1 MYLPTDT
8 RGQLKLAITT
18 TLLSTLPPLPCGEYS
33 IIAVD
38 PPWQFNLRET
48 DETHRGRTPY
58 PNLTDEHILKMP
70 VVAIASDDAY
80 LFLWVTNQHL
90 PLGFQCLESWGFT
103 YKQIYSWVKTTK
115 ASTEDD
121 PKIRI
126 GTGHYG
132 RNCTEHFL
140 VATKGKPKTFMSLG
154 IRDVP
159 NAILSPRRE
168 HSRKPEEFYQLCDRL
183 SIALGGSKIDLF
195 ARQQRPGW
203 EVWGAETDKFEELK

>member
-1 MYLPTDT
+1 MYSPTDT
-8 RGQLKLAITT
+8 RGQLKLGIMA
-18 TLLSTLPPLPCGEYS
+18 TLLPSLPSLPVGEYS
-33 IIAVD
+33 IIAID

-58 PNLTDEHILKMP
+58 PNLTDNDIVKMQ
-70 VVAIASDDAY
+70 VGAIASTNAY

-90 PLGFQCLESWGFT
+90 PLGFKCLESWGFQ
-103 YKQIYSWVKTTK
+103 YKQVYTWLKTTK
-115 ASTEDD
+115 ASTEED

-140 VATKGKPKTFMSLG
+140 VATKGNPKTFMALG

-159 NAILSPRRE
+159 NAVLAPRRE

-183 SIALGGSKIDLF
+183 GNALGGTKIDLF

-203 EVWGAETDKFEELK
+203 DVWGAETDKF

>member
-1 MYLPTDT
+1 MYAPTDT
-8 RGQLKLAITT
+8 RGQLKLSITA
-18 TLLSTLPPLPCGEYS
+18 TLLPGLPPLPSGEYS
-33 IIAVD
+33 IISID

-70 VVAIASDDAY
+70 VGAIASDDAY

-90 PLGFQCLESWGFT
+90 PLGFQCIESWGFK
-103 YKQIYSWVKTTK
+103 YKQIYTWLKTTK

-140 VATKGKPKTFMSLG
+140 IATKGKPKTFMSLG

-159 NAILSPRRE
+159 NAILSPRKE
-168 HSRKPEEFYQLCDRL
+168 HSRKPEEFYHLCDLL
-183 SIALGGSKIDLF
+183 SGVFGGSKIDLF
-195 ARQQRPGW
+195 ARQRRPGW
-203 EVWGAETDKFEELK
+203 EVWGAEIDKF